1 MILELTS
8 RNGAREQGLKISERT
23 QTMMLCRTGQGQIK
37 QCAMAMQG
45 AREISMIQV
54 MCSNCSMRRRR
65 MWWWATKEKEEVE
78 DRG

>member
-1 MILELTS
+1 
-8 RNGAREQGLKISERT
+8 
-23 QTMMLCRTGQGQIK
+23 
-37 QCAMAMQG
+37 MAMQG